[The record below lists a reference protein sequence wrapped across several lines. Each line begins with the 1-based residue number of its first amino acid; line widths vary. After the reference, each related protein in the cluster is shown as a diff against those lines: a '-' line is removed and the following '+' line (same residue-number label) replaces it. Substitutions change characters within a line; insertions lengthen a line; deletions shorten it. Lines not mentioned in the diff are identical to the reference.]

1 MRGWRQAGWA
11 ILLGLLA
18 GCASVRGPISLQDMA
33 AAPFGT
39 VDPAAPNEHAPAAPA
54 DHPMNFLVM
63 SAGGMDGAFGAGVLK
78 GWSRSGSRPV
88 FDVVTGVST
97 GALAATEAFLGPEH
111 DDELMSGYLDAG
123 SAALFKPRG
132 PLAFLLLDSLYDT
145 QPLREGVARLID
157 ERTLDQVAAEHR
169 KGRRLYVAST
179 NLDDGALVVW
189 DLGAI
194 AASGR
199 PDRLKL
205 YRDAILAS
213 AAIPA
218 SFNPVY
224 VTAPGAKGAQMHVDG
239 AVRAPLLLQGFM
251 FPPGVEGARV
261 WVIVNTHLGHG
272 SEHEAVKPRVADI
285 AVRASTEIYR
295 TLTEYDVFQAY
306 FMARRAGA
314 QFNLAAL
321 PEDTPINEESLSI
334 KMEDMEALYESG
346 VMVGLK
352 SGWIHEPPNLD
363 PMLKP
368 RP

>member
-1 MRGWRQAGWA
+1 MKGWRQAGWA
-11 ILLGLLA
+11 LALLLIG
-18 GCASVRGPISLQDMA
+18 GCASARGPVSLADMA
-33 AAPFGT
+33 APPFGT
-39 VDPAAPNEHAPAAPA
+39 VDPAAPGEHAPAQA
-54 DHPMNFLVM
+54 DHPLNILVM
-63 SAGGMDGAFGAGVLK
+63 SAGGLDGAFGAGVLE
-78 GWSRSGSRPV
+78 GWSRAGTRPS

-97 GALAATEAFLGPEH
+97 GALAATEAFLGPDH
-111 DDELMSGYLDAG
+111 DNELKDGYLGAG
-123 SAALFKPRG
+123 ASALFRSRG

-145 QPLREGVARLID
+145 APLRAGIARIID
-157 ERTLDQVAAEHR
+157 ERVLDEVAAEHR
-169 KGRRLYVAST
+169 RGRRLYVAST
-179 NLDDGALVVW
+179 NLDTGALVVW

-194 AASGR
+194 ASSGR

-205 YRDAILAS
+205 YRDAVLAS

-224 VTAPGAKGAQMHVDG
+224 VTADGAGGAQMHVDG

-251 FPPGVEGARV
+251 FPPGAGGTRV

-272 SEHEAVKPRVADI
+272 AERAAVKPRVADI

-295 TLTEYDVFQAY
+295 TLTEQDVFQAY

-321 PEDTPINEESLSI
+321 PEETPINEAQLTF
-334 KMEDMEALYESG
+334 KLKDMQALYASG
-346 VMVGLK
+346 EAAGLA
-352 SGWIHEPPNLD
+352 GAWTHEPPGLD
-363 PMLKP
+363 PLLKP